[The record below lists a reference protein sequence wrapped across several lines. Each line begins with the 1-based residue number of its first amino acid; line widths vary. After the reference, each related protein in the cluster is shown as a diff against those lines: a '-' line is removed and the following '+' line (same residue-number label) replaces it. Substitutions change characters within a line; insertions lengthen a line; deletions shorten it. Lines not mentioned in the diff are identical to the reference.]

1 MYKMLVKRTLFNII
15 LRVKEHVRV
24 ARLVLDLFDAGLRN
38 NLIIVTVPRVCHWI
52 VNVRNEVTWMG
63 KREKS

>member
-1 MYKMLVKRTLFNII
+1 MYKMLVKRTLLNII

-52 VNVRNEVTWMG
+52 VNVRNVVTWMG